1 MKFAGKAFIAGVF
14 GTLGV
19 SVAVLAAAAILTKV
33 GERAI
38 RNATSEYTAAYER
51 FKTERA
57 AEA

>member
-1 MKFAGKAFIAGVF
+1 MKFAGKAFVAGMF

-38 RNATSEYTAAYER
+38 RHAMSEYTAAYEGFR
-51 FKTERA
+51 VER
-57 AEA
+57 EAGA